1 VKKENAKENGKRMS
15 QEELDKEIAEMK
27 EQLNVLMM
35 ILEENQRLGW
45 VLRKNPVMWH
55 KLQRRLQEKK
65 TQQVNMQLA
74 EELMKLEQVL
84 GVKLRSKEL
93 RESELE
99 MEVSICELEQ
109 GEVLGEEEGII
120 DDFLNCWINVDQQQ
134 ENVKPCIVESNNFDV
149 ITGFADD
156 EPSFEVVKRMEEYL
170 LEDKNSDVKEDGEYL
185 LNERSNDLLQQK

>member
-1 VKKENAKENGKRMS
+1 MITKRPDPEGRIGEVSGSKRVCCGRGFMQLIGEELMARKMTNDSHSRGSEEDHNRRKVKKENAKENGKRMS

-45 VLRKNPVMWH
+45 VLSKKPVRWH

-84 GVKLRSKEL
+84 GVQLRSEEL
-93 RESELE
+93 RE
-99 MEVSICELEQ
+99 
-109 GEVLGEEEGII
+109 
-120 DDFLNCWINVDQQQ
+120 
-134 ENVKPCIVESNNFDV
+134 
-149 ITGFADD
+149 A
-156 EPSFEVVKRMEEYL
+156 
-170 LEDKNSDVKEDGEYL
+170 
-185 LNERSNDLLQQK
+185 

>member
-1 VKKENAKENGKRMS
+1 MS